1 MSGNG
6 RSDGVAWEILVFVIN
21 ALKEH
26 EEQLDQLI
34 ARLGTTLDDHTN
46 NVDKLNCK
54 FSEFEEKINRLQKE
68 IFHLKGCVSTVANA
82 AQTAEIKA
90 DVVEKKIP
98 SKLTV
103 VLRCSQW
110 EDFQN
115 SALQADTMTFD
126 YDEKEKTFRVNA
138 LKGNQVV
145 TFCGK
150 APSLEKLLKVW
161 LHEQLEIADLENVV
175 GSSDP
180 SNLNEAAAKENE
192 VGSPAIAD
200 AACKSEFQRQ

>member
-1 MSGNG
+1 
-6 RSDGVAWEILVFVIN
+6 
-21 ALKEH
+21 
-26 EEQLDQLI
+26 
-34 ARLGTTLDDHTN
+34 
-46 NVDKLNCK
+46 
-54 FSEFEEKINRLQKE
+54 
-68 IFHLKGCVSTVANA
+68 
-82 AQTAEIKA
+82 
-90 DVVEKKIP
+90 
-98 SKLTV
+98 
-103 VLRCSQW
+103 
-110 EDFQN
+110 
-115 SALQADTMTFD
+115 MTFD
-126 YDEKEKTFRVNA
+126 YNEKEKTFRVNA

-192 VGSPAIAD
+192 VGSPAMVD

>member
-1 MSGNG
+1 MKMSGNG

-34 ARLGTTLDDHTN
+34 ARLGTILDDHTN

-68 IFHLKGCVSTVANA
+68 IFRLKGCVSTVATA
-82 AQTAEIKA
+82 VSTAEIEN
-90 DVVEKKIP
+90 DVVEKNIP
-98 SKLTV
+98 RKLTV
-103 VLRCSQW
+103 VLRCSHW

-115 SALQADTMTFD
+115 LALQADIMTFD
-126 YDEKEKTFRVNA
+126 YDEKEKTFQVSA

-145 TFCGK
+145 TFNGK
-150 APSLEKLLKVW
+150 APSLEILLKVW
-161 LHEQLEIADLENVV
+161 LREQLEIADLGNVV

-180 SNLNEAAAKENE
+180 SNLNEAATKGNE
-192 VGSPAIAD
+192 MDSPAIAD
-200 AACKSEFQRQ
+200 AACKSES